1 MNCERFKSLKFQN
14 DCLPG
19 WDMDFVGLMSSS
31 GNSGSRTDIGLGRS
45 GTSTTQISRFSFFLL
60 IKESEGDSS
69 REHGTSFSS
78 NDSWEKNKNSCYD
91 KIIDMEDKS
100 IKEKHRGMTNYR
112 VFFVAFWLC
121 F

>member
-1 MNCERFKSLKFQN
+1 MNCECFKSLKFQN

-69 REHGTSFSS
+69 REDGTSFSS
-78 NDSWEKNKNSCYD
+78 NDSWEKNKNSC
-91 KIIDMEDKS
+91 
-100 IKEKHRGMTNYR
+100 
-112 VFFVAFWLC
+112 
-121 F
+121 